1 MTVYHVFKGTRFLF
15 FSYHFRVDTFTVE
28 LTLGGLGLTR
38 LTEILCSEL
47 LLEVEEG
54 DVDGHT
60 ESQED
65 RQDGVEREGLGET
78 ETVLA
83 EVVLGAEVS
92 QEVAVRECD
101 KTARQIWQFDFY
113 DSGRENWRPNIP

>member
-1 MTVYHVFKGTRFLF
+1 M
-15 FSYHFRVDTFTVE
+15 
-28 LTLGGLGLTR
+28 TR

-47 LLEVEEG
+47 FLEVEEG

-92 QEVAVRECD
+92 HEVAVRDPEF
-101 KTARQIWQFDFY
+101 A
-113 DSGRENWRPNIP
+113 GRERTGDWSVPAAGLVF